1 MTPFSLVLL
10 PFPFTDLSANK
21 QRPCLV
27 LVNFCPAGLGRHCI
41 VAMVTSQLT
50 GLTFPGDT
58 QISAWVAAGLPKPS
72 LVRLAKVVTVEE
84 SLIRKRLG
92 QLQPAD
98 QMTIRANFESLFAV
112 MLGSRTR
119 TRKLPGA

>member
-27 LVNFCPAGLGRHCI
+27 LVNFRPFGLGRHSI

-58 QISAWVAAGLPKPS
+58 QISAWVAAGLPKS

-92 QLQPAD
+92 QLQLAD
-98 QMTIRANFESLFAV
+98 QMAIRVNFESLFAV
-112 MLGSRTR
+112 MLGSRTG